1 MRQGNQFAA
10 YNFREYARR
19 RTQDAFREYR
29 GEVEERKLQEL
40 MQKGL
45 KELQMMKYRP
55 SGRSNR
61 SGRAQID
68 HDVFE
73 GLPVRHWRRSPL
85 TVGSSSKVDP
95 TVNRNLQPELPMPKD
110 AHLLSPMSRALLQAA
125 RAGTVNRPPPPPEDD
140 KEGGEEDEDGVETE
154 RGFVAKKWGIVPR
167 HLEGPEP
174 EYLAKR
180 RKGLAS
186 PYSSLMGPLGGSGPL
201 TKTKVRKLDAD
212 GNSYVLEVLV
222 PEGQKVEG
230 EVVEEV
236 PMTEAPA
243 PGTVVEGVGIVNA
256 DGVVVAGSMQPTPP
270 RRRPP
275 PPKRKPKGPGRGR
288 KKKVQF
294 APGAEGAEGALIG
307 TDNVNATK
315 AEGDASGVL
324 GQDGIKQEDSAANE
338 TMNGDGD
345 TEMVDDSNGEGDE
358 GEEGEDDDREE
369 GELSPSPVANTHGS
383 PSPSKSPAKPI
394 QLAPDASIA
403 AMESVDLS
411 TPSKPDLTQHDLR
424 DISSSPDI
432 PLASSREHE
441 LIEAI
446 PSLNSNTAIG
456 ETLVREE
463 MVIDPITRFE
473 IDTHLE
479 AIPPTIMQP
488 AEPGEVI
495 SNVIVAET
503 EGPGQGKIEFSQQE
517 EVRFPDGEVDLFG
530 SLERHLDGHGN
541 GAS

>member
-1 MRQGNQFAA
+1 MTRQCGVIDILTSDLQ
-10 YNFREYARR
+10 
-19 RTQDAFREYR
+19 QYR
-29 GEVEERKLQEL
+29 S
-40 MQKGL
+40 
-45 KELQMMKYRP
+45 

-85 TVGSSSKVDP
+85 TVGSASRVDS
-95 TVNRNLQPELPMPKD
+95 TVNRSLQPELPMPKD

-125 RAGTVNRPPPPPEDD
+125 RAGTVNKPHPPPEDD
-140 KEGGEEDEDGVETE
+140 KEGGEEDEDGAETE
-154 RGFVAKKWGIVPR
+154 RGFVAKKWGVVPR

-230 EVVEEV
+230 EVVEEI

-243 PGTVVEGVGIVNA
+243 PGTVVEGVGVVNA
-256 DGVVVAGSMQPTPP
+256 DGVVVADSMQPTPP

-294 APGAEGAEGALIG
+294 APGAEGAEGGFTG
-307 TDNVNATK
+307 TDNPNATK
-315 AEGDASGVL
+315 VEGDASGVV
-324 GQDGIKQEDSAANE
+324 GQNGIKQEDITGNG

-345 TEMVDDSNGEGDE
+345 IEMVDDSNGEGDE

-369 GELSPSPVANTHGS
+369 GELSPSPVADAHGS
-383 PSPSKSPAKPI
+383 PSPSKSPLKPPQQVI
-394 QLAPDASIA
+394 EPTNA
-403 AMESVDLS
+403 AIEPVDLS
-411 TPSKPDLTQHDLR
+411 LPPKPDFTLVERR

-432 PLASSREHE
+432 PLASARNQV
-441 LIEAI
+441 LDEAAS
-446 PSLNSNTAIG
+446 SLGANIAVTAISAPDG
-456 ETLVREE
+456 MAVDSTVRAEDDTNPDATPP
-463 MVIDPITRFE
+463 MVK
-473 IDTHLE
+473 
-479 AIPPTIMQP
+479 QP
-488 AEPGEVI
+488 ALSGEV
-495 SNVIVAET
+495 EQPK
-503 EGPGQGKIEFSQQE
+503 EEKIEISEQG
-517 EVRFPDGEVDLFG
+517 EVRFPDGDVDLFG
-530 SLERHLDGHGN
+530 SLERHLNGHGN
-541 GAS
+541 DALQESSDP

>member
-1 MRQGNQFAA
+1 MSYASRAA
-10 YNFREYARR
+10 DALLISLCPFFRHTTSSYATERR
-19 RTQDAFREYR
+19 CCSASDLEQ
-29 GEVEERKLQEL
+29 
-40 MQKGL
+40 
-45 KELQMMKYRP
+45 YRP

-85 TVGSSSKVDP
+85 IVGSSSKVDP

-140 KEGGEEDEDGVETE
+140 KDGGEEDEDGAETE
-154 RGFVAKKWGIVPR
+154 KGFVAKKWSVVPR

-186 PYSSLMGPLGGSGPL
+186 SYSSLIGPLGGSGPL
-201 TKTKVRKLDAD
+201 TKTKIRKLDAD
-212 GNSYVLEVLV
+212 GNHYVLEVLV

-230 EVVEEV
+230 EVVEET

-243 PGTVVEGVGIVNA
+243 PGTVVEGVGVVNA
-256 DGVVVAGSMQPTPP
+256 DGVVVADSMQPTPP

-294 APGAEGAEGALIG
+294 APGAEGALVGTNNANANAL
-307 TDNVNATK
+307 K
-315 AEGDASGVL
+315 AEGSVGGGL
-324 GQDGIKQEDSAANE
+324 GQDDIKQEYNAANE

-383 PSPSKSPAKPI
+383 RSPSKSP
-394 QLAPDASIA
+394 
-403 AMESVDLS
+403 
-411 TPSKPDLTQHDLR
+411 SKPAQLIPEPTTAAIEPSNLSFPPKLGVARPELR
-424 DISSSPDI
+424 DVSSSPDI
-432 PLASSREHE
+432 PLASARNQVLLKATSFLGSDIAFSEVLARDKMAMDPVVRTKIGTNPEATPIKVTQLPESRVV
-441 LIEAI
+441 A
-446 PSLNSNTAIG
+446 PNASTADA
-456 ETLVREE
+456 V
-463 MVIDPITRFE
+463 DPDRGTVGF
-473 IDTHLE
+473 
-479 AIPPTIMQP
+479 
-488 AEPGEVI
+488 
-495 SNVIVAET
+495 N
-503 EGPGQGKIEFSQQE
+503 QQE
-517 EVRFPDGEVDLFG
+517 QVRFPDGEVDLFG
-530 SLERHLDGHGN
+530 SLERHLDGQDS
-541 GAS
+541 GAPEEPAPR